1 MNKPLTSIPTVYPA
15 EIAEKGITI
24 YKKLSGRLEK
34 KHFGE
39 FVAIEVET
47 GKYFV
52 GKTQME
58 ATTEAK
64 KEFPQEIFYLMKVGF
79 PAVVTFSGYQ
89 RPLSYG
95 NIL

>member
-1 MNKPLTSIPTVYPA
+1 MNKAPTPLPTIYPA

-52 GKTQME
+52 GETQME
-58 ATTEAK
+58 AISEAK
-64 KEFPQEIFYLMKVGF
+64 KEFPQKIFYLMKVGF

-89 RPLSYG
+89 QPLSYG